1 LPKQLIIH
9 GVVARFYIFFGGGGG
24 GFLIVGTCPLGFGSP
39 LPGLFLGVPCGAL
52 GLLGLFCLAID
63 MIFI

>member
-1 LPKQLIIH
+1 
-9 GVVARFYIFFGGGGG
+9 VARFYIFFGGGGG